1 MKGRVGKLGAAGLT
15 LAAAFALTG
24 ATLAAEDGQALEV
37 SGYGSALR
45 GSARDDVTRVAVVR
59 VDGAEIELAVA
70 DGHFSYEATG
80 TGAEAESVRAY
91 AGDRLVSVVR
101 VTTVA
106 AVPPRDAAAA
116 AVLASRSGMRLVPV
130 DPATLRPLGR
140 GFDYGRPFVPALS
153 ASPDGTMFATSA
165 GRRAVV
171 RLVRFKPFGL
181 VADIRIADDA
191 GGFRSIRELAWIGPD
206 RLLAVVERLSRPYF
220 RHIRERTLVVVDPVA
235 RRVVARRPLPKLA
248 IQGGSTTA
256 GGRLVLLLGRS
267 SQRDDRVTVLVADAD
282 SVRTKEIVVGRRGGA
297 RVQTAFAV
305 APSGARAFLFTDG
318 WGHRT
323 GQAISV
329 ELDTLSAERH
339 ILSAPKR
346 GIARALIST
355 VQAIAADDRHVA
367 VTGVVAPTG
376 TPAGGI
382 WLVDTERWT
391 ARLLDPRT
399 LYVHAEQE
407 RLVTFGPDIRPARSG
422 PGTGVSIFS
431 ASGHRL
437 HHLFGTTRCDELVF
451 AGSYGHLL
459 HVRQTRARRGFDLT
473 TGASL
478 GPLPALKEEV
488 LRVVSG
494 VATPARRTFARAG
507 DPFTTV
513 STRGERARIV
523 GKSRHDLRKSVRAY
537 VLATV
542 EGRTFFR
549 LEGWRR
555 GVTCWG
561 GGRASGPG
569 TVTLG
574 SFGCGTHFP
583 SRKQPIMDFG
593 AMQQSRAGFRVLRV
607 DGFAAD
613 AVASVELI
621 AEDGTVTRQTVS
633 RNVFSFGAPPQGA
646 LRLVARTADG
656 AAVAERSY
664 APRPRPTV
672 PPRRP
677 TGAPPKVKR
686 IAGYALWVLV
696 PSDWDGHVYRQ
707 LPPPALIGPVLQA
720 ANFRLPPPP
729 SSASISDHSGLPIA
743 RVMSASGI
751 LISLREM
758 PDTCCSSSVVRRLPV
773 RIGRAD
779 LIRYQAS
786 TEDRSLALKHLRIR
800 GRAFELFVYFGRRD
814 VPHKDLDAANQV
826 LATLVV
832 GLRPPVRINRN
843 PLQHGVAPGVTVD
856 VYRDNLIVFRLA
868 SVTSALA
875 RRLRVTRTVSLQCV
889 KARFDGHSWSVDGT
903 GASPNFGREMYVS
916 LPTSSLGLYRIAK
929 PPYDG
934 CSLGTTRGWKWN
946 DPHGTHREVEI
957 GFTAIGRRFYDEQAA
972 ARDLALFVRQREIQ
986 RLRHGGAVPFA
997 ALARRYSGRVVAL
1010 TSASAAPASGQIGYW
1025 FGGAGT
1031 FTFSTASARGRRLFV
1046 EVREGKIV
1054 RHNLAQLAFVF

>member
-101 VTTVA
+101 VTTAA
-106 AVPPRDAAAA
+106 AVSPRDAAAA

-130 DPATLRPLGR
+130 DPATLRPFGR
-140 GFDYGRPFVPALS
+140 GLDYGRPFVPAVS
-153 ASPDGTMFATSA
+153 ASPDGAMFATSA

-181 VADIRIADDA
+181 VADIRVADDA
-191 GGFRSIRELAWIGPD
+191 GGFRSVRQLAWIGPD

-220 RHIRERTLVVVDPVA
+220 RHIRERTLVVVDPET

-267 SQRDDRVTVLVADAD
+267 SQRDDRVTVVVADAD

-399 LYVHAEQE
+399 LYVHAKQE

-431 ASGHRL
+431 ASGRRL
-437 HHLFGTTRCDELVF
+437 HHLFGTTRFDELVF
-451 AGSYGHLL
+451 AGPYGHLL
-459 HVRQTRARRGFDLT
+459 HVRQTRARQGFDLT

-507 DPFTTV
+507 DAFTTV
-513 STRGERARIV
+513 STRGERVRIV
-523 GKSRHDLRKSVRAY
+523 GDRRRGLRKSVRAY
-537 VLATV
+537 LLATV

-561 GGRASGPG
+561 GSRVGAPG

-574 SFGCGTHFP
+574 SFGCGTQFP

-593 AMQQSRAGFRVLRV
+593 SRAGFRVLRV

-613 AVASVELI
+613 AVASVE
-621 AEDGTVTRQTVS
+621 
-633 RNVFSFGAPPQGA
+633 
-646 LRLVARTADG
+646 
-656 AAVAERSY
+656 
-664 APRPRPTV
+664 
-672 PPRRP
+672 
-677 TGAPPKVKR
+677 
-686 IAGYALWVLV
+686 
-696 PSDWDGHVYRQ
+696 
-707 LPPPALIGPVLQA
+707 
-720 ANFRLPPPP
+720 
-729 SSASISDHSGLPIA
+729 
-743 RVMSASGI
+743 
-751 LISLREM
+751 
-758 PDTCCSSSVVRRLPV
+758 
-773 RIGRAD
+773 
-779 LIRYQAS
+779 
-786 TEDRSLALKHLRIR
+786 
-800 GRAFELFVYFGRRD
+800 
-814 VPHKDLDAANQV
+814 
-826 LATLVV
+826 
-832 GLRPPVRINRN
+832 
-843 PLQHGVAPGVTVD
+843 
-856 VYRDNLIVFRLA
+856 
-868 SVTSALA
+868 
-875 RRLRVTRTVSLQCV
+875 
-889 KARFDGHSWSVDGT
+889 
-903 GASPNFGREMYVS
+903 
-916 LPTSSLGLYRIAK
+916 
-929 PPYDG
+929 
-934 CSLGTTRGWKWN
+934 
-946 DPHGTHREVEI
+946 
-957 GFTAIGRRFYDEQAA
+957 
-972 ARDLALFVRQREIQ
+972 
-986 RLRHGGAVPFA
+986 
-997 ALARRYSGRVVAL
+997 
-1010 TSASAAPASGQIGYW
+1010 
-1025 FGGAGT
+1025 
-1031 FTFSTASARGRRLFV
+1031 
-1046 EVREGKIV
+1046 
-1054 RHNLAQLAFVF
+1054 